1 MMDSEA
7 AELVAKFERA
17 ILDAAHLQLAY
28 REARLVAGTN
38 EALTGLFNAAE
49 DADAKRSRMRL
60 KVLEALS
67 MWRPIDTAPTD
78 GRCIVVYATARDGL
92 NEMVSLCSYHPDAGF
107 CIDELREPTHWAL
120 FNRPK
125 HSIPPKQ

>member
-7 AELVAKFERA
+7 AELVAKFERT
-17 ILDAAHLQLAY
+17 ILDAAHLQSAY

-67 MWRPIDTAPTD
+67 
-78 GRCIVVYATARDGL
+78 
-92 NEMVSLCSYHPDAGF
+92 SS
-107 CIDELREPTHWAL
+107 
-120 FNRPK
+120 
-125 HSIPPKQ
+125 S